1 MTNKP
6 IYILDTNVLLYDPES
21 LFGFERGIVGIPV
34 EVLEELDKFKTESS
48 QRGYNCREVIRH
60 LDFLRTR
67 GSLKEGVI
75 LDNGGELKVVFDG
88 EKIEECYIP
97 FKDRIVDNK
106 ILLSTFC
113 LKVKGHDVK
122 FVSKDIN
129 ARVKADVLGIETVD
143 YVKEALSKEQ
153 VYKGWRVIQVP
164 AVQLKKEFPE
174 ELKQL
179 ADTGVLLCNEFVIIE
194 SQHNPYNYRLF
205 RYLSNG
211 QFKNVDSLPLKW
223 SLNPKNVQQFMA
235 LDLLLDPNIQ
245 LVSLIGPA
253 GTGKTFLALL
263 AGLHQV
269 LIEHK
274 YEKILVSR
282 PVIPLGPDI
291 GYLPGDMQEKLFS
304 WMQPVYDNMEF
315 IIHYANTGQLGV
327 HKSEEPRESG
337 YYRGRKQRNK
347 KLITQFIPSLNEL
360 IRERKV
366 SLEAITYMRGRS
378 IPYQFIIIDEVQ
390 NLTPHE
396 VKTLI
401 TRVGE
406 GSKIILAGDPHQ
418 IDSAYLDYSSNG
430 LVIATDKFKGQPIF
444 GVVYLEISERSE
456 LSRIAGELL

>member
-6 IYILDTNVLLYDPES
+6 IYILDTNVLLYDPEA
-21 LFGFERGIVGIPV
+21 LFGFKDGIVAIPV
-34 EVLEELDKFKTESS
+34 EVLEELDKFKSDAS

-60 LDFLRTR
+60 LDALRAK
-67 GSLKEGVI
+67 GSLRDGVA
-75 LDNGGELKVVFDG
+75 LDNGGELKVVFDDDKP
-88 EKIEECYIP
+88 EMCLIP
-97 FKDRIVDNK
+97 FKDKIMDNK
-106 ILLSTFC
+106 ILQSTFC
-113 LKVKGHDVK
+113 LKVKGFDVK

-129 ARVKADVLGIETVD
+129 ARVKADVIGIETFD
-143 YVKEALSKEQ
+143 YLKESLPQGQ
-153 VYKGWRVIQVP
+153 VYRGWRVLRVP
-164 AVQLKKEFPE
+164 VVQLKKDYPD
-174 ELKQL
+174 ELKKL
-179 ADTGVLLCNEFVIIE
+179 AESGVLFYNEFVVVE
-194 SQHNPYNYRLF
+194 SQHNPFNYRLF

-211 QFKNVDSLPLKW
+211 LFKSVDDLPLKW
-223 SLNPKNVQQFMA
+223 SLKPKNVQQLMA
-235 LDLLLDPNIQ
+235 LDLLLDPDIQ
-245 LVSLIGPA
+245 LVGLIGPA

-269 LIEHK
+269 LIEHR

-315 IIHYANTGQLGV
+315 IIHYANSEQYGAQ
-327 HKSEEPRESG
+327 KQEEPRENR
-337 YYRGRKQRNK
+337 YYKGRKPRNK
-347 KLITQFIPSLNEL
+347 KLITQFIPSLNDL
-360 IRERKV
+360 IRDRRV

-418 IDSAYLDYSSNG
+418 IDSAYLDFSSNG
-430 LVIATDKFKGQPIF
+430 LVVATDRFKGQSIF
-444 GVVYLEISERSE
+444 GVVYLETSERSE